1 MTVPYADPWQPFHRK
16 HASQRYLPLRI
27 DARTNPNGNAYAVVD
42 MPIPTS
48 TNLNASPATDR
59 VFKVQNLTVRNPV
72 SDGPVDY
79 KTLPPVTQLLLA
91 DPQSTRARR
100 HLWVTR
106 HRDNEF
112 YAGGRYTLQSLN
124 EEEGGAERRRPAE
137 GHFRLERF
145 WSHAQPASGGL
156 ADYILEPHIKPVDFF
171 TANPSLDV
179 TSDRDFASQY
189 ASKSSNAQESSPC
202 CESQK
207 PLGGGAPKL

>member
-1 MTVPYADPWQPFHRK
+1 M
-16 HASQRYLPLRI
+16 RI

-72 SDGPVDY
+72 SGGPVDY

-112 YAGGRYTLQSLN
+112 YAGGCYTLQSLN

-156 ADYILEPHIKPVDFF
+156 ADYVSNVLPFLSII
-171 TANPSLDV
+171 
-179 TSDRDFASQY
+179 SQ
-189 ASKSSNAQESSPC
+189 
-202 CESQK
+202 
-207 PLGGGAPKL
+207 PKLTYIVCLQDRWRFSSLTSSRSTFSRRTRPST